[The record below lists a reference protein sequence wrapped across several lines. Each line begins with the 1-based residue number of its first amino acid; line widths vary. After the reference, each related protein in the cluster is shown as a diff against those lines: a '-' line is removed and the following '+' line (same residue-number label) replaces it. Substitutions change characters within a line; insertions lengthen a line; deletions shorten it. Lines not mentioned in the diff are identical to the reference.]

1 MCGEQKDSQL
11 GVVGPLQRDAAA
23 VVDGATGVTAVTGA
37 VDVGVAEAGVAIGV
51 VITVAAGVSPRLAAA
66 ASAASII

>member
-11 GVVGPLQRDAAA
+11 GAVGPLQRDAAA

-51 VITVAAGVSPRLAAA
+51 VITVAAGAVLAAA
-66 ASAASII
+66 ASAASIS

>member
-51 VITVAAGVSPRLAAA
+51 VITVAAGAVLAAA

>member
-23 VVDGATGVTAVTGA
+23 VVDGATGVPAVTGA

-51 VITVAAGVSPRLAAA
+51 VITVAAGAVLAAA